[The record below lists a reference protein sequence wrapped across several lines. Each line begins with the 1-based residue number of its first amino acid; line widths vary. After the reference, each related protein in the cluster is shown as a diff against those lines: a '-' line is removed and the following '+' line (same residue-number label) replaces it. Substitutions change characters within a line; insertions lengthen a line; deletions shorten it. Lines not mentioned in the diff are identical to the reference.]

1 MESPRRQPQG
11 NLQQLQIAERADKPT
26 PIKFEGTK
34 AGTPVDDIDQ
44 IMQQMQTLNVE
55 KNEVEVQPVDEK
67 TKVKLLHW
75 LVDDVKLISN

>member
-1 MESPRRQPQG
+1 MKFDGTAAGSP
-11 NLQQLQIAERADKPT
+11 T
-26 PIKFEGTK
+26 
-34 AGTPVDDIDQ
+34 DDIDQ

-67 TKVKLLHW
+67 TKVKLLRW